1 MATESTGAEAICES
15 LLKEG
20 VDVLFGIPGGAI
32 LPFYDAL
39 YHYPQLRHVLMRHEQ
54 AAAHAAAAYSRVTG
68 RVGVCISTSG
78 PGATNLLTGLADAK
92 MDSTPVVA
100 ITGQVARAF
109 MGTEAFQECDTT
121 GMAAPLVKKTYL
133 VMDPKDLAPTIH
145 EAFQV
150 AAKGRPGPVLIDV
163 PKDVQA
169 ESFSFTYP
177 SATRAPQPALPE
189 DSLLI
194 EAARLLNEAERP
206 LVLAGNGVHLSGAS
220 MELQA
225 LVERANIPVINTLH
239 GTGSFPRYHPLA
251 LGMLGMHGMYWSNIA
266 TCECDVLLA
275 VGMRFDDRVIG
286 RPGSFAPNA
295 KVIHIEIEPTQVN
308 RNVKADI
315 PLIGDAKLM
324 LTKLLPLVQRQAREA
339 WGAHLTD
346 LRHDHPS
353 LEVPHTDA
361 LTPQYVLD
369 QLNKVLQRESD
380 PLVVTGVGQHQMWS
394 AQFLFLEKPHSFVTS
409 GGLGTMGFE
418 VPAAIGAQVGRP
430 DATVW
435 SVAGDGGF
443 QMTLQELATIAQEHL
458 PIKFLIM
465 HNGYHGMVRQWQE
478 LFYDHRYKASAI
490 SSPDFVQLGAAY
502 GIAAARVKEQSQVEA
517 TLIQAATHNGPFI
530 IDFAISPEENVYPM
544 VPPGASLAETVE
556 DPRVVHRHQPVP
568 HASEG
573 TVSYP

>member
-1 MATESTGAEAICES
+1 MESTGAEAICES

-133 VMDPKDLAPTIH
+133 VMDPKNLAPTIR

-150 AAKGRPGPVLIDV
+150 AAEGRPGPVLIDV

-169 ESFSFTYP
+169 ESFSFIYP
-177 SATRAPQPALPE
+177 GATPAPQPVLPA
-189 DSLLI
+189 DSLLT

-220 MELQA
+220 PELQA
-225 LVERANIPVINTLH
+225 LAEKANIPVINTLH

-315 PLIGDAKLM
+315 PLIGDAKLL
-324 LTKLLPLVQRQAREA
+324 LTRLLPLVQRQPREA

-346 LRHDHPS
+346 LRHHHPS

-361 LTPQYVLD
+361 LTPQYVLER
-369 QLNKVLQRESD
+369 LNKELHRESD

-394 AQFLFLEKPHSFVTS
+394 AQFLFLEKPHSFITS

-443 QMTLQELATIAQEHL
+443 QMTLQELATIVQEHL

-478 LFYDHRYKASAI
+478 LFYDHRYKATAI
-490 SSPDFVQLGAAY
+490 SSPDFIQLGAAY
-502 GIAAARVKEQSQVEA
+502 GIPAARVKEQSQVEA
-517 TLIQAATHNGPFI
+517 TLIQAATHHGPFI
-530 IDFAISPEENVYPM
+530 IDFAITPEENVYPM

-556 DPRVVHRHQPVP
+556 DPRVVHRRQPVP
-568 HASEG
+568 HAPEG